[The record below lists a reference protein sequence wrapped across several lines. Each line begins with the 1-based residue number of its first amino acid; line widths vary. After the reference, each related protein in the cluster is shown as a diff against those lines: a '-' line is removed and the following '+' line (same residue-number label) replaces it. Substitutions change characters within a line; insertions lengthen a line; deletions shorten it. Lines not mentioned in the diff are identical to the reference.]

1 MQLEKLTQIL
11 NNINF
16 KLLLKNKNNYF
27 LIVLINS
34 FLFSIYYGYRGVYPI
49 DSFLIFNA
57 GYKVLNNFHP
67 FKDYWTIT
75 GPLLDYIQSVLF
87 LIFKINWFS
96 YVLHAA
102 LINSL
107 LATLS
112 YYFFKKI
119 GLQDF
124 YSFIYSISIS
134 ILAYPTTGTPFMD
147 HHGVIFS
154 LLSIY
159 FLMLAIK
166 DNKIFFWFFSSIFLV
181 LSFFSKQ
188 IPSSYLVPLIAVIIL
203 IYLFFINKNRNEKYN
218 IIFFILGGLLS
229 VFFFSLIFYINNIPI
244 KNFLIQYIYYPMS
257 IGEDRIVNI
266 KFDIKNVFLNFKFIY
281 FSTIPLLFSLFFLI
295 KKKTKGIDNKID
307 LVNIFIVL
315 GSALI
320 FIYTQI
326 ITKNQILIFFLI
338 PFYLG
343 MSHFYILKYFNKKY
357 MLNIII
363 LILIISTGKY
373 HLRFNEHKKFMELE
387 GADFKKAVDAG
398 HLDKKLHRL
407 KWITLDYKN
416 NPVIELDL
424 LKESIKILK
433 ADKDNKIIMTDY
445 QIVPGLIK
453 NTNYAPNKWFDM
465 LSVPSKSN
473 KYFDEYKSFFT
484 SSLKKQKIKNIY
496 LIGGGKLKFLL
507 PMFEKKEC
515 LDFKRINTIFLKMGI
530 EKCLL

>member
-1 MQLEKLTQIL
+1 
-11 NNINF
+11 
-16 KLLLKNKNNYF
+16 
-27 LIVLINS
+27 
-34 FLFSIYYGYRGVYPI
+34 
-49 DSFLIFNA
+49 
-57 GYKVLNNFHP
+57 
-67 FKDYWTIT
+67 
-75 GPLLDYIQSVLF
+75 
-87 LIFKINWFS
+87 
-96 YVLHAA
+96 
-102 LINSL
+102 
-107 LATLS
+107 
-112 YYFFKKI
+112 
-119 GLQDF
+119 
-124 YSFIYSISIS
+124 
-134 ILAYPTTGTPFMD
+134 
-147 HHGVIFS
+147 
-154 LLSIY
+154 
-159 FLMLAIK
+159 
-166 DNKIFFWFFSSIFLV
+166 
-181 LSFFSKQ
+181 
-188 IPSSYLVPLIAVIIL
+188 
-203 IYLFFINKNRNEKYN
+203 
-218 IIFFILGGLLS
+218 
-229 VFFFSLIFYINNIPI
+229 
-244 KNFLIQYIYYPMS
+244 
-257 IGEDRIVNI
+257 
-266 KFDIKNVFLNFKFIY
+266 
-281 FSTIPLLFSLFFLI
+281 
-295 KKKTKGIDNKID
+295 
-307 LVNIFIVL
+307 
-315 GSALI
+315 
-320 FIYTQI
+320 
-326 ITKNQILIFFLI
+326 
-338 PFYLG
+338 